1 MINKLTKSAL
11 LLLLLSMSQGAMA
24 TDELF
29 REQLLRIINQ
39 LNAIKPVIGE
49 AERYQVQNTAVKLH
63 LKAFEGADGGLHNGV
78 QEDIELIKKGLIAY
92 LNRPV
97 IAPKKVL
104 PIAGDFIETP
114 KKESFKK
121 RENS

>member
-1 MINKLTKSAL
+1 MLNKLTKSAL
-11 LLLLLSMSQGAMA
+11 LLGVLSMSQGAMA

-39 LNAIKPVIGE
+39 LNAIKPVIRE
-49 AERYQVQNTAVKLH
+49 AQRYQVQNAPVKLH
-63 LKAFEGADGGLHNGV
+63 LKAFEGADNKTHNGV
-78 QEDIELIKKGLIAY
+78 DEDIELIKKGLIAY

-97 IAPKKVL
+97 IAPKKVS

-114 KKESFKK
+114 KKESFEK
-121 RENS
+121 RINS